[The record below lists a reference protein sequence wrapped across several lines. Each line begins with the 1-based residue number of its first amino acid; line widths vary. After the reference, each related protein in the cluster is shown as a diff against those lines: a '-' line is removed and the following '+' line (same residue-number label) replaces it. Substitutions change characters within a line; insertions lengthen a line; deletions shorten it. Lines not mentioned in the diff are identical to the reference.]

1 MGYPRMVRVAG
12 TTMISFSESMT
23 SVRVSRSTGRRL
35 SGKANVYQRISPLRT
50 EVVPALSFPVEGIV
64 VCYEF

>member
-1 MGYPRMVRVAG
+1 MVRVAG

-23 SVRVSRSTGRRL
+23 SARVSRSTGRRL

-50 EVVPALSFPVEGIV
+50 ELVPALGLPGEGIV
-64 VCYEF
+64 VCYEL